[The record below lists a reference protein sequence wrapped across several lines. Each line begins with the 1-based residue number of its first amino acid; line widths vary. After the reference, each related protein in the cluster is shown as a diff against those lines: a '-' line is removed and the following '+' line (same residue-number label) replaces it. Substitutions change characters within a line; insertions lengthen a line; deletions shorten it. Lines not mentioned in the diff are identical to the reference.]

1 MLSVPH
7 SFTAELACGG
17 WPEGEVSLGGLE
29 GEPEGC
35 VAVSIPSPRQSS
47 YRRYLISLRSASVS
61 PGFQEK
67 WLSFPPSLP
76 CSPNPSSCRPREAG
90 SAWKGDWGGP
100 RVLLGKRKFHPT
112 GPCEPEPDPYSLGVQ
127 AALWAGPAAWHLLRP
142 RDLSVP
148 LLFVPVPWPLHPAN
162 LGVYGHLGQGLSYSS

>member
-1 MLSVPH
+1 M
-7 SFTAELACGG
+7 
-17 WPEGEVSLGGLE
+17 EGESERGVT
-29 GEPEGC
+29 
-35 VAVSIPSPRQSS
+35 VRVPSPWQSS
-47 YRRYLISLRSASVS
+47 YRRYLISLRPASIS
-61 PGFQEK
+61 PRFQGK

-112 GPCEPEPDPYSLGVQ
+112 GPCEPEPDPDSLGVQ
-127 AALWAGPAAWHLLRP
+127 AALWAGPAARHLLGP

-148 LLFVPVPWPLHPAN
+148 LLFVPVPWPLCPAN
-162 LGVYGHLGQGLSYSS
+162 PSVYSHLGQGLFFSS